1 MNEKSKGAW
10 YILVSAFFFS
20 LMAVLVKSIPEVSVA
35 TKMFSRN
42 FIGLIAVSFTL
53 WRERVS
59 IKPNRP
65 KLMFLRSLFGL
76 LGVFFYY
83 MAIGRL
89 TLTDAVI
96 LNKLSPVFVMV
107 FAALFLKESID
118 SVGRKTMIM
127 AVVGALLVVQPK
139 FDMGVMDGVIGIL
152 SALFAGAAYTV
163 IRRLT
168 QFDRPILIVFY
179 FCLFSSV
186 VMLPWMLIE
195 GVEPLSLLQW
205 IALIGIGLSAF
216 VAQYFMTTAYQK
228 APASEISIYAYAD
241 TVFSVVFSALIWFEF
256 PTPLKLFGGV
266 LIVLSGAIN
275 FAYKK
280 RKNRLIG

>member
-1 MNEKSKGAW
+1 MNDKSKGAL
-10 YILVSAFFFS
+10 YILISAFFFS
-20 LMAVLVKSIPEVSVA
+20 LMAVLVKSIPDVSVA

-42 FIGLIAVSFTL
+42 FIGLIAVSITL
-53 WRERVS
+53 GRQRVA
-59 IKPNRP
+59 IKPNNP
-65 KLMFLRSLFGL
+65 KLMLLRSLFGL

-96 LNKLSPVFVMV
+96 LNKLSPVFVMI

-118 SVGRKTMIM
+118 SVGRKTMVL
-127 AVVGALLVVQPK
+127 AVIGALLVVQPK
-139 FDMGVMDGVIGIL
+139 FDMGIIDGLIGVL

-163 IRRLT
+163 IRKLT
-168 QFDRPILIVFY
+168 QYDKPILIVFY
-179 FCLFSSV
+179 FCLFSSL

-195 GVEPLSLLQW
+195 GVKPLSLLQW
-205 IALIGIGLSAF
+205 LALIGIGISAF
-216 VAQYFMTTAYQK
+216 IAQYFMTTAYQK
-228 APASEISIYAYAD
+228 APASEISIYSYAD

-256 PTPLKLFGGV
+256 PTLLKLLGGA

-275 FAYKK
+275 FVYKK
-280 RKNRLIG
+280 RKSRLV